1 MKNYLLLGMCLLFA
15 RGASAW
21 GQKGPYVSFPRLQW
35 IA

>member
-21 GQKGPYVSFPRLQW
+21 GQKGHDLSL
-35 IA
+35 IHI